1 MPGLRD
7 YNLSQR
13 LNHWATPGAL
23 ALYFLNLDLISQ
35 VKMLELLFS
44 EKSLV
49 LEIAGTAP
57 EGNDVQP
64 TGPAHQFD
72 KDDPST
78 LAIRTLGSH
87 LQCLR
92 KQCIVILRCK
102 LALGYLLSWGEAAIY
117 TSSCKI
123 SCSTSFH
130 RFFWMPHLL
139 KYLSALLKGW
149 KTVAVGAL
157 LCATLGNW
165 VWSDWE
171 ALGRFFSSMETGI
184 RIPGL
189 SPCSVTF

>member
-1 MPGLRD
+1 
-7 YNLSQR
+7 
-13 LNHWATPGAL
+13 
-23 ALYFLNLDLISQ
+23 
-35 VKMLELLFS
+35 MLELLFS

-102 LALGYLLSWGEAAIY
+102 LALGVFIKLGRSCHLYLKLQDFLLYLLSSILLDATPLEIFVCTSQRVKDCSCWSSPLCNPGE
-117 TSSCKI
+117 
-123 SCSTSFH
+123 
-130 RFFWMPHLL
+130 
-139 KYLSALLKGW
+139 
-149 KTVAVGAL
+149 
-157 LCATLGNW
+157 LGL
-165 VWSDWE
+165 V
-171 ALGRFFSSMETGI
+171 
-184 RIPGL
+184 
-189 SPCSVTF
+189 